1 MLKNR
6 SSKCNV
12 CTTLAPKEGAD
23 ITSHHIR
30 GKPAA
35 VVVVVRLIDL
45 RPVEIVDCVLVSGQH
60 GRAHLCS
67 GDGLQQR
74 SPAALLRPRHQHSLP
89 VWEGEVLREPTTN
102 QFFFF
107 PWIHWLIFRSSCLS
121 ASPQGDSSI
130 RYFEITD
137 EAPYVHYLNTFS
149 TKEPQRGM
157 GYMPKRG
164 LDVNKCEIARWGGR

>member
-30 GKPAA
+30 GKPA

-107 PWIHWLIFRSSCLS
+107 SLNPLINIQELMFVRVSS
-121 ASPQGDSSI
+121 
-130 RYFEITD
+130 
-137 EAPYVHYLNTFS
+137 
-149 TKEPQRGM
+149 
-157 GYMPKRG
+157 
-164 LDVNKCEIARWGGR
+164 GRQQHPIL